1 MRIKEGVQV
10 GKLQDE
16 GVHGIRVTLGAGA
29 PGAQLKARSSQRP
42 ESDH

>member
-1 MRIKEGVQV
+1 MRIKERVQV
-10 GKLQDE
+10 GKSQDE

-29 PGAQLKARSSQRP
+29 QLKARSSQRP